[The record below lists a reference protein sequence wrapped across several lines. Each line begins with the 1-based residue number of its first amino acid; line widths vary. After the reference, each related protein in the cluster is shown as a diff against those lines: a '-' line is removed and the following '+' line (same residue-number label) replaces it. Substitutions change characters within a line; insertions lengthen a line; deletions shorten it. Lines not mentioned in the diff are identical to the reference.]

1 MESGHSA
8 HWPRLIFEPLIAKGP
23 ESHGENPFA
32 GILNFVATFSH
43 CMTSSTLL
51 SARQIAEQIL
61 SKAVSPV
68 EVARV
73 HLDRIERLNP
83 KLNAFV
89 DYKPEAVLVQAR
101 EAEKAILRGDE
112 LGPLHGVPVSIKSS
126 IDVAGHRCEAGTRL
140 RAGHIPAEDAPL
152 VKRLRAAGA
161 VILGVTNTPELLMAW
176 ETDNLLY
183 GRTNNPWDL
192 SRTAGGSSG
201 GEAAAIAAGLS
212 AGGVGSDGGGSIRV
226 PAHFCGICGLKPT
239 PGRIPSTGHF
249 PKSGGAFALIGVV
262 GPMARTI
269 EDLRMLFAAMAGWDD
284 GDPCS
289 APVEVR
295 EIDDAS
301 VQTINIG
308 FFEGDGRTPVTKE
321 TRSAVNRGAS
331 LLSSCGFHVEPFRPE
346 GLEEARQ
353 LWWDFFGRAGGM
365 ILERMILEAKLRG
378 RESELSP
385 LLREFQSWTNAVPA
399 HTGESL
405 LAAWLGRDT
414 VRENILLQMRN
425 YPVLI
430 CPTAAIPAFR
440 HGEREWQ
447 VESKT
452 VKYLDAWSYCEW
464 FNLLGFPAAVVPMGY
479 SGQGLPIGVQI
490 VGRPW
495 DDEIVLAVAAILE
508 KARGPW
514 PAPPLAEPGR

>member
-1 MESGHSA
+1 
-8 HWPRLIFEPLIAKGP
+8 
-23 ESHGENPFA
+23 
-32 GILNFVATFSH
+32 
-43 CMTSSTLL
+43 MTSDHLL
-51 SARQIAEQIL
+51 SAREIAAL
-61 SKAVSPV
+61 VRRKAVSPV
-68 EVARV
+68 EVARA

-83 KLNAFV
+83 MLNAFV
-89 DYKPEAVLVQAR
+89 DYQPEAVLAQALA
-101 EAEKAILRGDE
+101 AEKAVLRGEE

-140 RAGHIPAEDAPL
+140 RAGRIAAEDAPL
-152 VKRLRAAGA
+152 VARLRAAGA

-192 SRTAGGSSG
+192 TRTAGGSSG

-212 AGGVGSDGGGSIRV
+212 AGGVGSDGGGSIRE

-249 PKSGGAFALIGVV
+249 PKSGGPFALIGVV
-262 GPMARTI
+262 GPMARTV
-269 EDLRMLFAAMAGWDD
+269 EDVRVLFEVMAGWDD
-284 GDPCS
+284 GDPCA
-289 APVEVR
+289 APVAVR
-295 EIDDAS
+295 ELHETM
-301 VQTINIG
+301 VERVPIG
-308 FFEGDGRTPVTKE
+308 FFEDDGRTPVTEE
-321 TRSAVNRGAS
+321 TRSAVNHAA
-331 LLSSCGFHVEPFRPE
+331 LTLMSCGFRVEPFRPE
-346 GLEEARQ
+346 GLEVARR
-353 LWWDFFGRAGGM
+353 LWWEYFGRAGGM
-365 ILERMILEAKLRG
+365 ILGPELRG
-378 RESELSP
+378 HESELSP
-385 LLREFQSWTNAVPA
+385 QLREFHGWTSAEPA

-405 LAAWLGRDT
+405 LAAWLGRDE
-414 VRENILLQMRN
+414 VREKILLQMRK

-447 VESKT
+447 VEGKT

-479 SGQGLPIGVQI
+479 SEQGLPIGVQI

-495 DDEIVLAVAAILE
+495 EEEVVLAVAARLE
-508 KARGPW
+508 KERGSW
-514 PAPPLAEPGR
+514 KAPPLADPTA

>member
-1 MESGHSA
+1 
-8 HWPRLIFEPLIAKGP
+8 
-23 ESHGENPFA
+23 
-32 GILNFVATFSH
+32 
-43 CMTSSTLL
+43 MTSNPHLLL
-51 SARQIAEQIL
+51 SAREIAAQIRQRE
-61 SKAVSPV
+61 VSPL
-68 EVARV
+68 EVART

-83 KLNAFV
+83 RLNAFV
-89 DYKPEAVLVQAR
+89 DYQPESVLAQAR
-101 EAEKAILRGDE
+101 EAETAIRRKNKDE
-112 LGPLHGVPVSIKSS
+112 LGPLHGVPLSIKSS

-140 RAGHIPAEDAPL
+140 RAGHIASEDAPL
-152 VKRLRAAGA
+152 VARLRAAGA

-192 SRTAGGSSG
+192 NRTAGGSSG

-249 PKSGGAFALIGVV
+249 PKSGGPFALIGVV

-269 EDLRMLFAAMAGWDD
+269 EDVRTLFDVMAGWDD
-284 GDPCS
+284 GDPCA

-295 EIDDAS
+295 GLHEKIVEAVS
-301 VQTINIG
+301 IG
-308 FFEGDGRTPVTKE
+308 FFEDDGRTPVTEE
-321 TRSAVNRGAS
+321 TRSAVEHAAS
-331 LLSSCGFHVEPFRPE
+331 TLMSCGFHVEPFRPE

-353 LWWDFFGRAGGM
+353 LWWEFFGAAGGM
-365 ILERMILEAKLRG
+365 ILDPMLRG
-378 RESELSP
+378 HESELSP
-385 LLREFQSWTNAVPA
+385 ILREFQTWTHSAPA
-399 HTGESL
+399 HSGESL
-405 LAAWLGRDT
+405 LAAWLGRDA
-414 VRENILLQMRN
+414 VREKILLQMRK

-447 VESKT
+447 VEGKT
-452 VKYLDAWSYCEW
+452 VRYLDAWSYCEW

-479 SGQGLPIGVQI
+479 SEQGLPIGVQI

-495 DDEIVLAVAAILE
+495 EEEIVLEVAAKLE
-508 KARGPW
+508 RESGPSQ
-514 PAPPLAEPGR
+514 APPSLTS

>member
-1 MESGHSA
+1 LTSDSGGS
-8 HWPRLIFEPLIAKGP
+8 F
-23 ESHGENPFA
+23 FA
-32 GILNFVATFSH
+32 DILNFVAHRSQL
-43 CMTSSTLL
+43 MNSKPLP
-51 SARQIAEQIL
+51 SAREITALIN

-68 EVARV
+68 EIAHA

-89 DYKPEAVLVQAR
+89 DYQPEAVLAQAR
-101 EAEKAILRGDE
+101 SAEQAVLRGDE
-112 LGPLHGVPVSIKSS
+112 LGPLHGVPLSIKSS
-126 IDVAGHRCEAGTRL
+126 IDVAGHRCEAGSRL
-140 RAGHIPAEDAPL
+140 RAGCVAHADAPL
-152 VKRLRAAGA
+152 VARLRAAGA

-192 SRTAGGSSG
+192 TRTAGGSSG

-249 PKSGGAFALIGVV
+249 PKSGGPFALLGVV

-269 EDLRMLFAAMAGWDD
+269 EDVRSLFEVMAGWDD
-284 GDPCS
+284 GDPCA
-289 APVEVR
+289 APVALR
-295 EIDDAS
+295 EADEKVIGN
-301 VQTINIG
+301 IPIG
-308 FFEGDGRTPVTKE
+308 FFKDDGRTPVRRE
-321 TRSAVNRGAS
+321 TGAAIDRAELLLTSA
-331 LLSSCGFHVEPFRPE
+331 GFRVEQCSPE
-346 GLEEARQ
+346 GLEEARR
-353 LWWDFFGRAGGM
+353 LWWEFFGVAGGM
-365 ILERMILEAKLRG
+365 ILEPMLRG
-378 RESELSP
+378 HESELSP
-385 LLREFQSWTNAVPA
+385 ILREFCGWSQAHT

-405 LAAWLGRDT
+405 LAAWLGRDA
-414 VRENILLQMRN
+414 VREKFLMQMREH
-425 YPVLI
+425 PVLI

-447 VESKT
+447 VEGKT
-452 VKYLDAWSYCEW
+452 MKYLDAWSYCEW

-479 SGQGLPIGVQI
+479 SEEGLPIGAQI

-495 DDEIVLAVAAILE
+495 EEEVVLAVAAKLE
-508 KARGPW
+508 EQRGPW
-514 PAPPLAEPGR
+514 QAPPALE